1 MLTNREIEM
10 KAQLTHEREIN
21 DTLRDMIITM
31 RAHRDSLQNALQHT
45 EQRIDAFRAS
55 ASSETEQ
62 MMVKLLG
69 SSATIHGDL

>member
-21 DTLRDMIITM
+21 DTLRDMLITT
-31 RAHRDSLQNALQHT
+31 RAHRDSLQNALQRT
-45 EQRIDAFRAS
+45 QQRIDAFRAS
-55 ASSETEQ
+55 TSSETEQ

-69 SSATIHGDL
+69 SSATLHGDL